1 MRLYEFAETN
11 TSVPNSASPNQQPV
25 AKNTNTPLAKTN
37 LSYNLEFN
45 PQVKDMQSKLV
56 KIGYDVGPPGIDGK
70 YGPWTAA
77 AVQAFKTDYQMPSS
91 GASISSSELN
101 ILDQVISGTRAQVA
115 TPTKPTVA
123 VDTSRTGT
131 PVTSGKLISQHVRA
145 ANPNPQAL
153 PKQNII
159 NALDRAASELGIIV
173 QITPEGGRAARKSGT
188 ENHPAGDAADFQI
201 IRGNKLYRYNDD
213 PQGYEKMINLLVQN
227 ARGRAN
233 IGIGRYNWGVHY
245 DESSWRQTRSN
256 SPVTTW
262 S

>member
-11 TSVPNSASPNQQPV
+11 TSTLLPNQTSTT
-25 AKNTNTPLAKTN
+25 KNINTN

-45 PQVKDMQSKLV
+45 PQVKTMQAKLV

-77 AVQAFKTDYQMPSS
+77 AVRAFKTDYQIPSS
-91 GASISSSELN
+91 EDSMSSSELN
-101 ILDQVISGTRAQVA
+101 ILDQIINGTRARTA
-115 TPTKPTVA
+115 NPTKPTVA
-123 VDTSRTGT
+123 VNTNRAGT
-131 PVTSGKLISQHVRA
+131 PVTSGQLISQHVRA

-188 ENHPAGDAADFQI
+188 KNHPAGDAADFQI
-201 IRGNKLYRYNDD
+201 IHNNTLYRYKDD
-213 PQGYEKMINLLVQN
+213 PQGYENMIKLLIKN

-245 DESSWRQTRSN
+245 DESSWRQAS
-256 SPVTTW
+256 SSPPVTTW